1 MQTTNPTV
9 GIVSKPAHARAREL
23 TERLITW
30 CRDRG
35 LAYRVDRATAEAM
48 GFASV
53 DKAQILQRQEITFAC
68 DLIVVLGGDGTL
80 ISVCR
85 HPSER
90 SPKIIGVNLGTLGFL
105 TEITINELF
114 GTLETVLE
122 NKATLQRRRLLSAE
136 VFRRDQ
142 RVAQFN
148 AINDVVITKD
158 ALARIFSID
167 WFVNR
172 TFAATIRG
180 DGVIVATP
188 SGSTAYSLA
197 AGGSIVHPE
206 VDAILVTPICP
217 HSLTTRPLVLPGMS
231 EISLQTWYEGQAN
244 RKEIH
249 LTIDGQEGALL
260 EAGDTVVVTT
270 SKHSV
275 QFVKSTSKS
284 YFDVL
289 GTKLKWA
296 TQ

>member
-1 MQTTNPTV
+1 MQNSIAI
-9 GIVSKPAHARAREL
+9 GIVAKPAHARAREL

-30 CRDRG
+30 CKDRS
-35 LAYRVDRATAEAM
+35 LNYKVDRATAEAL
-48 GFASV
+48 GYASV
-53 DKAQILQRQEITFAC
+53 DKSNIIPRQEITVTC

-85 HPSER
+85 HATDKT
-90 SPKIIGVNLGTLGFL
+90 PKIVGVNLGTLGFL

-114 GTLETVLE
+114 PTLDAVLD
-122 NKATLQRRRLLSAE
+122 NKATLQRRRLLTAE
-136 VFRRDQ
+136 VFRREE

-148 AINDVVITKD
+148 AINDIVITKD

-217 HSLTTRPLVLPGMS
+217 HSLTTRPVVLPGNS

-249 LTIDGQEGALL
+249 LTIDGQEGILL
-260 EAGDTVVVTT
+260 DAGDTVVVTT
-270 SKHSV
+270 SKQSV
-275 QFVKSTSKS
+275 QFVKSPSKS

-296 TQ
+296 VQ